1 MTLTRSFVQHVP
13 GEGGMLFGHLPGD
26 FTDLFCSY
34 VISGV
39 SMKFIDTCKR
49 CLFSL
54 LTVIYLYNNLVF
66 KSPVSLAAEN
76 VTLAIFRRT
85 AGLRSASEG
94 PALSGN
100 VRCPSR
106 PRAQPLGPASVLGV
120 CPPAD
125 GRQRL
130 PPIIVSRSTRSGG
143 WRRPSPPC
151 PGDRRRWR
159 CPLCG
164 SVAYAGL
171 GLPRGPGLLTLF
183 PQPSRES
190 PSCPVS
196 HQ

>member
-100 VRCPSR
+100 VRCP
-106 PRAQPLGPASVLGV
+106 
-120 CPPAD
+120 
-125 GRQRL
+125 L
-130 PPIIVSRSTRSGG
+130 PPQGAA
-143 WRRPSPPC
+143 
-151 PGDRRRWR
+151 PGSCLR
-159 CPLCG
+159 
-164 SVAYAGL
+164 AG
-171 GLPRGPGLLTLF
+171 GLPT
-183 PQPSRES
+183 SRWETAAAS
-190 PSCPVS
+190 DYSF
-196 HQ
+196 